1 MFKVNEYFNGNVK
14 SIAFS
19 TAEGAATI
27 GVMAA
32 GSYEFG
38 TSSKEIMTITT
49 GNTKVL
55 LPGTT
60 EWKDVKA
67 GETFEV
73 APNSK
78 FGINVLEESS
88 YVCLYR

>member
-1 MFKVNEYFNGNVK
+1 MFKVNEYFEGKVK
-14 SIAFS
+14 SIAFT
-19 TAEGAATI
+19 TAEGAATA

-38 TSSKEIMTITT
+38 TAAKEIMMITT
-49 GNTKVL
+49 GKVKVL

-60 EWKDVKA
+60 EWKEVCG
-67 GETFEV
+67 GENFEV
-73 APNSK
+73 PANSK
-78 FGINVLEESS
+78 FGINVLEETS